1 MAGVHFLDSLMA
13 LYHIPVPSMAMDLL
27 QLNIYLTGAVMKN
40 WQNLPADMK
49 RMKLIK
55 IYEVSAFVRLAR

>member
-1 MAGVHFLDSLMA
+1 MA

-27 QLNIYLTGAVMKN
+27 QLNIYLSGAVMKN